1 MTITKK
7 VERLFQNHDFRDII
21 LEEFINKSVNY
32 FVLNNDVGSV
42 VVQEELK
49 ARKILNDYLQYC
61 LEFDTIES
69 LQK

>member
-1 MTITKK
+1 MTKK
-7 VERLFQNHDFRDII
+7 VERLFQNPDFRDII
-21 LEEFINKSVNY
+21 LEEFIDKSINY

-42 VVQEELK
+42 VVKEELK

>member
-7 VERLFQNHDFRDII
+7 VERLFQNPDFRDII
-21 LEEFINKSVNY
+21 LNEYLENGIHY
-32 FVLNNDVGSV
+32 FVYNNDVGSDK
-42 VVQEELK
+42 VQDELK

-61 LEFDTIES
+61 LEFDTIDA